1 MSNLKILAVDD
12 DPITRLLLEKKLKKA
27 EYEVET
33 AKDGVEAV
41 RLISK
46 SYYDVVLTDL
56 LMPVGI
62 DGIGVLETVKKTQS
76 RTEVILLTAYASV
89 DNAVEAM
96 KKGAANYLQKP
107 INFDELLLQLD
118 KINNL
123 NKLVKNAGDL
133 REAMDVTEKNAA
145 QTIQDLEIGVSQLQ
159 DQLSEARR
167 ILSKQNIDSATRIAM
182 AIDIMENTDG

>member
-56 LMPVGI
+56 IMPGGI

-159 DQLSEARR
+159 DQLSGVQR

>member
-56 LMPVGI
+56 IMPGGI

>member
-56 LMPVGI
+56 IMPGGI

-118 KINNL
+118 KINTL
-123 NKLVKNAGDL
+123 NRLVKNAGDL

-145 QTIQDLEIGVSQLQ
+145 QTIQYLEIGVSQLQ